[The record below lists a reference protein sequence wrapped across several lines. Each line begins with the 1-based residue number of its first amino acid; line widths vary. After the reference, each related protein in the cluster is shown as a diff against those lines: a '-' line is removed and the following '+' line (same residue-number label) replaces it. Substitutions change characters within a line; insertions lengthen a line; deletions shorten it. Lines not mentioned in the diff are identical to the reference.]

1 VHRSKSRPLW
11 SNGPSR
17 APTPARKRSW
27 QDGAKGEEHATSYKL
42 NSGITVIGIDI
53 GNNSFQCGCLALR
66 EQRYSLSW
74 ARAA

>member
-1 VHRSKSRPLW
+1 MPAVDAGYSTSDR
-11 SNGPSR
+11 R
-17 APTPARKRSW
+17 AANPPANLPR
-27 QDGAKGEEHATSYKL
+27 GAKDKKHPMSHNL
-42 NSGITVIGIDI
+42 NGTITVIGIDI